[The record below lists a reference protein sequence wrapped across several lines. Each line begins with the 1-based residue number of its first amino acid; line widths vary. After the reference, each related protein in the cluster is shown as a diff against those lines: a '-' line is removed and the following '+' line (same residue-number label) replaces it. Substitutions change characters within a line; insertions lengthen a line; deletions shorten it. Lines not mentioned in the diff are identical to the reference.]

1 MWAPSSMQTDSD
13 ATASEK
19 AGSVTVTARVQ
30 QVSQA
35 YAGGVQALTD
45 IDLELKCGAI
55 TAVIGANGSGKST
68 LLRILAA
75 LQEPTTGEVELLG
88 IRQPTRRRWSLDRA
102 FRSRVTFISQPLA
115 LDPEMTGRETLTL
128 LATLQRVPRGERSA
142 RIAQLANSFGLTP
155 LLSRLVRTYS
165 GGQCRR
171 LHVAVGLL
179 ADAELLLLD
188 EPTTGLDEEGC
199 TLLWDELVRR
209 VRQGRTV
216 ILVTHDLLR
225 AQQYADQVVLLHTG
239 KLIACG
245 PPSALI
251 EKARSSTTPEGSREP
266 VLARVYRELTGQ
278 AVEGK
283 REDQA
288 PSPRRGGAGRWK
300 RQEE

>member
-1 MWAPSSMQTDSD
+1 MWAASFMQTDSGS
-13 ATASEK
+13 TASVN
-19 AGSVTVTARVQ
+19 ASSVTVAARVRR
-30 QVSQA
+30 VSQV

-55 TAVIGANGSGKST
+55 TALIGANGSGKST

-75 LQEPTTGEVELLG
+75 IQEPATGEVELLG
-88 IRQPTRRRWSLDRA
+88 IRQPISRRWSLDRA
-102 FRSRVTFISQPLA
+102 FRSRVTFIPQPFA

-128 LATLQRVPRGERSA
+128 LATLQGVPRGERSA
-142 RIAQLANSFGLTP
+142 RIVQLANSFGLTP

-171 LHVAVGLL
+171 LHVAAGLL

-188 EPTTGLDEEGC
+188 EPTAGLDEEGC
-199 TLLWDELVRR
+199 TLLWHELVRR
-209 VRQGRTV
+209 VGQGRTV
-216 ILVTHDLLR
+216 AVVTHDLLR
-225 AQQYADQVVLLHTG
+225 AQQYADHVVLLHAG

-245 PPSALI
+245 PPPVLI
-251 EKARSSTTPEGSREP
+251 EKARSSAAPAGSREP
-266 VLARVYRELTGQ
+266 ALARVYRDLTGQ

-283 REDQA
+283 REGQA
-288 PSPRRGGAGRWK
+288 HSSQGGGAGRWR